1 MKKVLF
7 LPLPKIASL
16 FILAVLMWQCSSNA
30 PAEDAATTAAAP
42 TETTA
47 TPQPAVKASPAQAAP
62 VSQSKTMGE
71 NSDEIQWMSWDEAV
85 ASIEDDP
92 KMMFIDV
99 YTDWCG
105 WCKVMDKQ
113 TFTDPE
119 VINYINDNYYAVK
132 FNAETEDPV
141 TFRGQEF
148 KVVEGGR
155 RGIHTLAYALL
166 EGQLSY
172 PSYVYL
178 NSNFQRVNVS
188 KGFKQAEPF
197 LAEMKAITEASLQ

>member
-7 LPLPKIASL
+7 VPLSRITTLIL
-16 FILAVLMWQCSSNA
+16 FAALMWQCSHA
-30 PAEDAATTAAAP
+30 PAEEAVAEAAPAATAP
-42 TETTA
+42 ETH
-47 TPQPAVKASPAQAAP
+47 TPASPPPQAAS
-62 VSQSKTMGE
+62 VSRQVMG
-71 NSDEIQWMSWDEAV
+71 DPAGEIKWMTWDEAV
-85 ASIEDDP
+85 VSNQLEP
-92 KMMFIDV
+92 KMLFIDV

-113 TFTDPE
+113 TFTDPN
-119 VINYINDNYYAVK
+119 VVNYINDNYYAVK
-132 FNAETEDPV
+132 FNAENEDPV

-178 NSNFQRVNVS
+178 NANFQRVNVS

-197 LAEMKAITEASLQ
+197 LAEMKAVTEAHLQ